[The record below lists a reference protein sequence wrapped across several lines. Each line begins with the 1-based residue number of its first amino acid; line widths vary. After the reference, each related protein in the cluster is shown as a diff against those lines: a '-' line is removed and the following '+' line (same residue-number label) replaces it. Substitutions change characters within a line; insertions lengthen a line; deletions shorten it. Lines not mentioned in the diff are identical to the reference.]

1 MKTFVPGKND
11 IQHKWYVVDA
21 KGVVLGRL
29 ATQVARVLCG
39 KHKPSYVP
47 FLDTGDF
54 VIVINASQVEI
65 TGRKLDQKMYRYHTG
80 YHGGLKEIQAKKLY
94 ATKPDQV
101 IREAVQG
108 MLPKT
113 KMGRAMIKKLK
124 VYRGAEHRHQAQQP
138 EALKF

>member
-1 MKTFVPGKND
+1 MKTYVPGKAD
-11 IQHKWYVVDA
+11 IQHKWFVVDA
-21 KGVVLGRL
+21 KGQVLGRL
-29 ATQVARVLCG
+29 ATQVARILCG

-47 FLDTGDF
+47 FLDSGDF
-54 VIVINASQVEI
+54 VIVVNAAEVAM
-65 TGRKLDQKMYRYHTG
+65 TGRKLEQKFYRRHTG
-80 YHGGLKEIQAKKLY
+80 YHGGLKEVQAKKMH
-94 ATKPDQV
+94 ATRPETV

-113 KMGRAMIKKLK
+113 KLGRAMIKKLK

>member
-1 MKTFVPGKND
+1 MKTFVPGKD
-11 IQHKWYVVDA
+11 DVQHKWYVVDA
-21 KGVVLGRL
+21 KGMILGRL

-94 ATKPDQV
+94 ATRPDQV

-113 KMGRAMIKKLK
+113 KLGRAMIKKLK

>member
-1 MKTFVPGKND
+1 MKTFVPGKHD
-11 IQHKWYVVDA
+11 IQRKWYVVDA
-21 KGVVLGRL
+21 KGMVLGRL

-54 VIVINASQVEI
+54 VIVVNAGEVEI
-65 TGRKLDQKMYRYHTG
+65 TGRKLEQKFYRRHTG
-80 YHGGLKEIQAKKLY
+80 YHGGLKEVQAKKLY
-94 ATKPDQV
+94 ATKPEAV
-101 IREAVQG
+101 IKEAVQG

-113 KMGRAMIKKLK
+113 KLGRAMIKKLK
-124 VYRGAEHRHQAQQP
+124 VYKGAEHRHQAQKP

>member
-1 MKTFVPGKND
+1 MKTFVPGKHD

-21 KGVVLGRL
+21 KGMILGRL

-39 KHKPSYVP
+39 KHRPSYVP

-54 VIVINASQVEI
+54 VIVVNASQVEI
-65 TGRKLDQKMYRYHTG
+65 TGRKLDQKMYRHHTG
-80 YHGGLKEIQAKKLY
+80 YHGGLKEVQAKKLY
-94 ATKPDQV
+94 ATRPEQV

-113 KMGRAMIKKLK
+113 KLGRAMIKKLK

>member
-1 MKTFVPGKND
+1 MKTFVPGKHD
-11 IQHKWYVVDA
+11 IQRKWYVVDA
-21 KGVVLGRL
+21 KGMILGRL

-54 VIVINASQVEI
+54 VIVVNAGEVEI
-65 TGRKLDQKMYRYHTG
+65 TGRKLEQKFYRRHTG
-80 YHGGLKEIQAKKLY
+80 YHGGLKEVQAKKLY
-94 ATKPDQV
+94 ATKPESV
-101 IREAVQG
+101 IKEAVQG

-113 KMGRAMIKKLK
+113 KLGRAMIKKLK
-124 VYRGAEHRHQAQQP
+124 VYKGAEHRHQAQKP